1 MYCAYNHLKK
11 FKILNSKIKDIMRHI
26 QLFITL
32 VVLVIPSLLMA
43 QPDPPGGPVP
53 IDGGLGILLAAGGAY
68 GIKKYR
74 ENKLNS

>member
-1 MYCAYNHLKK
+1 MKQIFFFTTLL
-11 FKILNSKIKDIMRHI
+11 IL
-26 QLFITL
+26 L
-32 VVLVIPSLLMA
+32 VPTLLMA

-74 ENKLNS
+74 ENKINS